1 MPEPLCHGWSWR
13 SIACCRHVSQVDIE
27 CLEALEDVSTI
38 VVHPSNVSAWRT
50 AISRYASPRLK
61 ATGLQVVGASHALEA
76 IEHAKT
82 GHGPNGMIMAWP
94 ALTRM

>member
-1 MPEPLCHGWSWR
+1 M
-13 SIACCRHVSQVDIE
+13 E
-27 CLEALEDVSTI
+27 CLESLDGVSTM

-50 AISRYASPRLK
+50 AISRYGSSRLK

-82 GHGPNGMIMAWP
+82 GHGPNGMI
-94 ALTRM
+94 LTFPPLARM